1 MLFHTFIFAQISY
14 YLTFIFG
21 YVSFQ
26 LDVTSAQ
33 LLVTDNDFRD
43 KGFRKQLNDTVQSLL
58 ALKVIPILNEND
70 AVSTRKAPYE
80 VLFLFIIIYF

>member
-1 MLFHTFIFAQISY
+1 MCFLVVPLFSSIS
-14 YLTFIFG
+14 
-21 YVSFQ
+21 VSFSFCTLQ

-43 KGFRKQLNDTVQSLL
+43 KEFRKQLSETVKSLI
-58 ALKVIPILNEND
+58 ALKVVPILNEND

-80 VLFLFIIIYF
+80 VSFFYRFSVLD